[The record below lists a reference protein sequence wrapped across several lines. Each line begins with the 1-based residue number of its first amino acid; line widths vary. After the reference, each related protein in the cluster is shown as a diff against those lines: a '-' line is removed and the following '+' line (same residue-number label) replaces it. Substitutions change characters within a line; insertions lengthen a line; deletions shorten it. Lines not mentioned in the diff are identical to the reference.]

1 MCIRAQ
7 VTSQKLSRSAGCT
20 GSKLSRQ
27 APPCPPT
34 LLCHMWCKPPTISHH
49 QGWLTVRDADHPSG
63 QHLRGDATG
72 METSQHSCKSEFS
85 PWSPNAPLLTSEDP
99 ALQSCVSVYTHC
111 LDRLS
116 SGHISGSE
124 NLILKKLVYFRI
136 SNISVQSFLY
146 FLYPNISASIGIKLL
161 QTAGLNYSPSP
172 SVNTFCGL
180 QNMHIFYAPHLA
192 DRCCCR
198 RCVVWLK
205 MFLFHF

>member
-1 MCIRAQ
+1 
-7 VTSQKLSRSAGCT
+7 
-20 GSKLSRQ
+20 
-27 APPCPPT
+27 
-34 LLCHMWCKPPTISHH
+34 MWCKPSPISHH
-49 QGWLTVRDADHPSG
+49 QGWLTVQDADHPSG
-63 QHLRGDATG
+63 QHPRGDAAG
-72 METSQHSCKSEFS
+72 METSQHFRKSGLS
-85 PWSPNAPLLTSEDP
+85 PWSPKAPLPTSEDP

-172 SVNTFCGL
+172 SMNTFCGL

-192 DRCCCR
+192 DRRCCR